1 MELREFLK
9 WKLPDYMVPSAI
21 MGLGTLPLTPN
32 GKVDRKALSVLLVS
46 HETEAAQAEPA
57 TTFAAPHTPAGKTLA
72 TIWKELLSLNQVGV
86 EDNFFDLGG
95 DSLLAIQMINRANQ
109 AGLQISV
116 RQLFQHQTIAE
127 LARVA
132 APHAVPGKSE
142 SVVGSNQKTGAAR
155 RDRGLMVEHKES
167 PSSLPPRPSAVAN
180 EGEAPVR
187 VTVES
192 LRAYGREALE
202 RAGLSA
208 EGAAIVTEVQ
218 IEASLRGQPTHG
230 MDSIPRYARRI
241 ASGAINPRPQI
252 RIERET
258 AINAQLDGDNGPGQ
272 WVSVVA
278 METAI
283 RKAREK
289 GIAIV
294 GAHRSNHFG
303 AAGHYAWLAAREGLI
318 GLCTTNGRVI
328 LAPTGGLTPT
338 FGNNPLGVGI
348 PAEHHHPIL
357 LDIAMSVAPRGKIGL
372 QLAEGKPLPPGW
384 ILDRGGRP
392 SIDPADLAAGLG
404 VPIGGHKG
412 YGLALIMEVLAGALT
427 GAGFCSDHRRE
438 EMRQGTEP
446 PDVGHFFMAIDPEIF
461 MPLAEFTV
469 RVDQMIEQ
477 TKAGEKVEGVEE
489 ILIPGEVELR
499 ARAENIQKGVPL
511 RAVTYRALQR
521 YGEGAGVN
529 TELVLVP

>member
-1 MELREFLK
+1 M
-9 WKLPDYMVPSAI
+9 A
-21 MGLGTLPLTPN
+21 
-32 GKVDRKALSVLLVS
+32 
-46 HETEAAQAEPA
+46 
-57 TTFAAPHTPAGKTLA
+57 
-72 TIWKELLSLNQVGV
+72 
-86 EDNFFDLGG
+86 
-95 DSLLAIQMINRANQ
+95 
-109 AGLQISV
+109 
-116 RQLFQHQTIAE
+116 
-127 LARVA
+127 
-132 APHAVPGKSE
+132 
-142 SVVGSNQKTGAAR
+142 AAR
-155 RDRGLMVEHKES
+155 PDLELTLKEKAS
-167 PSSLPPRPSAVAN
+167 PSSASAKTPLLSAN
-180 EGEAPVR
+180 EAEAPVR
-187 VTVES
+187 VTW
-192 LRAYGREALE
+192 RACVLTAARHWSGL
-202 RAGLSA
+202 GLSA

-218 IEASLRGQPTHG
+218 IEASLRGQPTHS

-258 AINAQLDGDNGPGQ
+258 AISAQMDGDNGPGQ

-294 GAHRSNHFG
+294 GVRRSNHFG

-338 FGNNPLGVGI
+338 FGNNPLGVGV
-348 PAEHHHPIL
+348 PAKHHHPIL

-384 ILDRGGRP
+384 ILDRFGRP

-438 EMRQGTEP
+438 QMRQSTEP

-461 MPLAEFTV
+461 MPLADFKL

-477 TKAGEKVEGVEE
+477 TKAGEKAEDVEE

-499 ARAENIQKGVPL
+499 AREENIEKGVPL
-511 RAVTYRALQR
+511 RPVTYRALRR